1 MCKLRN
7 RVTVLISELRIC
19 VEASQIPFFAEENR
33 DIPSERTCILLAF
46 LIIIR
51 FGMEENMGINLNGLN
66 SGMADTYS
74 TLLGGMSGG
83 DSAGG
88 VSSLLGDYAAIKNGS
103 YGKMMK
109 SYYAKLEKQEEEES
123 GKTSRQKAGKV
134 KDNSSASA
142 AASLYKSASALT
154 SLNYD
159 DRSEENITKITDS
172 VSSFIK
178 DYNSLMK
185 SAAKSENTTV
195 QKQAEALY
203 NSYYTN
209 YKLFAKVGITLNS
222 DKTLSFDEDSMK
234 KALQDTEHGRGAT
247 VKTLFGGIG
256 SFADKAVNK
265 ASQIYRAAGDGE
277 AVTSSKA
284 KYAGVG
290 GSSSKSTSGT
300 SSTKD
305 KDTNKT
311 VTDASTAAAANSL
324 YKSIEN
330 LGATDIT
337 NENKD
342 NVYKAF
348 SSLVKNYNELI
359 KNTDK
364 SANSNVVNQA
374 SYLKSLVSNNKST
387 FSKMGITVNSDK
399 SLSIDEEKFK
409 DSDMS
414 NVKDL
419 FSGAY
424 SLAEKMTDKVNSI
437 YRYATQG
444 DALTKKTYDNN
455 GGVNVPTMDS
465 VLDTIV

>member
-1 MCKLRN
+1 MCYDHIYDTDVGKHDK
-7 RVTVLISELRIC
+7 E
-19 VEASQIPFFAEENR
+19 
-33 DIPSERTCILLAF
+33 
-46 LIIIR
+46 
-51 FGMEENMGINLNGLN
+51 GKNMGINLTGLN
-66 SGMADTYS
+66 SGLADTYS
-74 TLLGGMSGG
+74 TLLGGMGG
-83 DSAGG
+83 SDNSGG
-88 VSSLLGDYAAIKNGS
+88 VSSLLSDYAAIKNGS

-109 SYYAKLEKQEEEES
+109 SYYAKLEKQEAEES
-123 GKTSRQKAGKV
+123 GETNKSKSGKV
-134 KDNSSASA
+134 KDASSASA
-142 AASLYKSASALT
+142 AASLYRSASTLT

-159 DRSEENITKITDS
+159 DRSEENIGKITDA

-185 SAAKSENTTV
+185 SADKSENTTV
-195 QKQAEALY
+195 QKQAESLY

-209 YKLFAKVGITLNS
+209 YKLFAKVGITMNS

-234 KALQDTEHGRGAT
+234 KALEDTEHGNGAT
-247 VKTLFGGIG
+247 VKTLFSGIG

-290 GSSSKSTSGT
+290 RSSSSSTSST

-305 KDTNKT
+305 KDKSKT
-311 VTDASTAAAANSL
+311 VTDASTAAAANAL
-324 YKSIEN
+324 YKSMET
-330 LGATDIT
+330 LGATRMEND
-337 NENKD
+337 NKD
-342 NVYKAF
+342 EVYKAF
-348 SSLVKNYNELI
+348 SSVVKNYNELI

-374 SYLKSLVSNNKST
+374 SYLKTLVNNNKSA
-387 FSKMGITVNSDK
+387 FSKIGITVNSDK

-409 DSDMS
+409 EADMS

-419 FSGAY
+419 FSGVY
-424 SLAEKMTDKVNSI
+424 SFSEKMTDRVNSI

-444 DALTKKTYDNN
+444 EALTKKTYDN
-455 GGVNVPTMDS
+455 GGSGVNAPTMGS
-465 VLDTIV
+465 MLDTVL

>member
-1 MCKLRN
+1 
-7 RVTVLISELRIC
+7 
-19 VEASQIPFFAEENR
+19 
-33 DIPSERTCILLAF
+33 
-46 LIIIR
+46 
-51 FGMEENMGINLNGLN
+51 MGISLNGLN

-74 TLLGGMSGG
+74 TLLGGMGG
-83 DSAGG
+83 SDDAGG

-109 SYYAKLEKQEEEES
+109 SYYAKMKKQEAEES
-123 GKTSRQKAGKV
+123 GETKQTKAGKV
-134 KDNSSASA
+134 KDNASASA

-159 DRSEENITKITDS
+159 DRSEENIGKITDS
-172 VSSFIK
+172 VSAFVK

-185 SAAKSENTTV
+185 NAGKSENSTV
-195 QKQAEALY
+195 QKQAESLY
-203 NSYYTN
+203 NSYYSN
-209 YKLFAKVGITLNS
+209 YKLFAKVGITMNS

-234 KALQDTEHGRGAT
+234 KALAYTEHATGAT

-265 ASQIYRAAGDGE
+265 ASQIYRAASGGDS
-277 AVTSSKA
+277 VTSSKA

-290 GSSSKSTSGT
+290 GSSSTSTSST

-305 KDTNKT
+305 KDKNKV

-324 YKSIEN
+324 YNSIETLN
-330 LGATDIT
+330 AMEINND
-337 NENKD
+337 NKE

-348 SSLVKNYNELI
+348 TSLVKNYNELI

-374 SYLKSLVSNNKST
+374 SYLKSLVNNNKSA
-387 FSKMGITVNSDK
+387 FSKMGVTVNSDK
-399 SLSIDEEKFK
+399 SLSINEEKFK
-409 DSDMS
+409 EADMS
-414 NVKDL
+414 NVKNL
-419 FSGAY
+419 FTGVY
-424 SLAEKMTDKVNSI
+424 SFAEKLGDRVNSI

-444 DALTKKTYDNN
+444 DALNKKTYDN
-455 GGVNVPTMDS
+455 GGSGINVPSMGSMVDT
-465 VLDTIV
+465 VL

>member
-1 MCKLRN
+1 
-7 RVTVLISELRIC
+7 
-19 VEASQIPFFAEENR
+19 
-33 DIPSERTCILLAF
+33 
-46 LIIIR
+46 
-51 FGMEENMGINLNGLN
+51 MGISLNGLN

-74 TLLGGMSGG
+74 TLLGGMGG
-83 DSAGG
+83 SDDAGG

-109 SYYAKLEKQEEEES
+109 SYYAKMKKQEAEES
-123 GKTSRQKAGKV
+123 GETKQTKAGKV
-134 KDNSSASA
+134 KDNASASA

-159 DRSEENITKITDS
+159 DRSEENIGKITDS
-172 VSSFIK
+172 VSAFVK

-185 SAAKSENTTV
+185 NAGKSENSTV
-195 QKQAEALY
+195 QKQAESLY
-203 NSYYTN
+203 NSYYSN
-209 YKLFAKVGITLNS
+209 YKLFAKVGITMNS

-234 KALQDTEHGRGAT
+234 KALADTEHANGAT

-265 ASQIYRAAGDGE
+265 ASQIYRAASGGDS
-277 AVTSSKA
+277 VTSSKA

-290 GSSSKSTSGT
+290 GSSSTSTSST

-305 KDTNKT
+305 KDKNKV

-324 YKSIEN
+324 YNSIETLN
-330 LGATDIT
+330 AMEINND
-337 NENKD
+337 NKE

-348 SSLVKNYNELI
+348 TSIVKNYNELI

-374 SYLKSLVSNNKST
+374 SYLKSLVNNNKSA
-387 FSKMGITVNSDK
+387 FSKMGVTVNSDK
-399 SLSIDEEKFK
+399 SLSINEEKFK
-409 DSDMS
+409 EADMS
-414 NVKDL
+414 NVKNL
-419 FSGAY
+419 FTGVY
-424 SLAEKMTDKVNSI
+424 SFAEKLGDRVNSI

-444 DALTKKTYDNN
+444 DALNKKTYDN
-455 GGVNVPTMDS
+455 GGSGINVPSMGSMVDT
-465 VLDTIV
+465 VL

>member
-1 MCKLRN
+1 
-7 RVTVLISELRIC
+7 
-19 VEASQIPFFAEENR
+19 
-33 DIPSERTCILLAF
+33 
-46 LIIIR
+46 
-51 FGMEENMGINLNGLN
+51 
-66 SGMADTYS
+66 MADTYS
-74 TLLGGMSGG
+74 TLLGGMGG
-83 DSAGG
+83 SDNAGG

-109 SYYAKLEKQEEEES
+109 SYYAKLEKQEAEES
-123 GKTSRQKAGKV
+123 GEVDKKKAGKV
-134 KDNSSASA
+134 KDSASASA
-142 AASLYKSASALT
+142 AASLYKSASTLT

-159 DRSEENITKITDS
+159 DRSEENIGKITDS
-172 VSSFIK
+172 VSAFVK

-185 SAAKSENTTV
+185 SAAKSENSTV
-195 QKQAEALY
+195 KKQAESLY

-209 YKLFAKVGITLNS
+209 YKLFAKVGITMNS
-222 DKTLSFDEDSMK
+222 DRTLSFDEDSMK
-234 KALQDTEHGRGAT
+234 KALQDTEHGKGAT

-290 GSSSKSTSGT
+290 RSSSTSST

-305 KDTNKT
+305 KDKSKT
-311 VTDASTAAAANSL
+311 VTDASTASAANAL

-330 LGATDIT
+330 LGATDMS
-337 NENKD
+337 NSNKE

-348 SSLVKNYNELI
+348 SAFVKDYNSLIE
-359 KNTDK
+359 NTDK
-364 SANSNVVNQA
+364 SANSNVINQA
-374 SYLKSLVSNNKST
+374 SYLKNIIRNSKSA
-387 FSKMGITVNSDK
+387 FSKIGVTVNSDK
-399 SLSIDEEKFK
+399 TLSIDEEKFK
-409 DSDMS
+409 DADMS
-414 NVKDL
+414 NVKSL

-424 SLAEKMTDKVNSI
+424 STAEKITDKVNSI

-444 DALTKKTYDNN
+444 EALNKKTYNN
-455 GGVNVPTMDS
+455 GGSGVNAPTMDS

>member
-1 MCKLRN
+1 
-7 RVTVLISELRIC
+7 
-19 VEASQIPFFAEENR
+19 
-33 DIPSERTCILLAF
+33 
-46 LIIIR
+46 
-51 FGMEENMGINLNGLN
+51 MGINLNGLN

-74 TLLGGMSGG
+74 TLLGGMGG
-83 DSAGG
+83 SDNASG

-109 SYYAKLEKQEEEES
+109 SYYAKLEKQEAEES
-123 GKTSRQKAGKV
+123 GETDKKTAGKV
-134 KDNSSASA
+134 KDSASASA
-142 AASLYKSASALT
+142 AASLYKSASALG

-159 DRSEENITKITDS
+159 DRSEENIDKITDS

-185 SAAKSENTTV
+185 SADKSENTTV
-195 QKQAEALY
+195 QKQAESLY
-203 NSYYTN
+203 NSYYRN
-209 YKLFAKVGITLNS
+209 YKLFAKVGITMNS
-222 DKTLSFDEDSMK
+222 DRTLSFDEDSMK
-234 KALQDTEHGRGAT
+234 KALQDTEHGNGAT

-290 GSSSKSTSGT
+290 RSSSTSSA

-305 KDTNKT
+305 KDKSKT
-311 VTDASTAAAANSL
+311 VTDASTASAANTL

-330 LGATDIT
+330 LGATRMD
-337 NENKD
+337 NSNKD

-348 SSLVKNYNELI
+348 SSFVKDYNNLI
-359 KNTDK
+359 ENTDK

-374 SYLKSLVSNNKST
+374 SYLKNLVSSNKSA
-387 FSKMGITVNSDK
+387 FSKMGVTVNSDK
-399 SLSIDEEKFK
+399 TLSIDETKFK
-409 DSDMS
+409 DADMS
-414 NVKDL
+414 NVKNL

-424 SLAEKMTDKVNSI
+424 SFGEKMTDRVNNI

-444 DALTKKTYDNN
+444 EALNKKTYSND
-455 GGVNVPTMDS
+455 GSGVSAPTMDS
-465 VLDTIV
+465 ILDTIV

>member
-1 MCKLRN
+1 
-7 RVTVLISELRIC
+7 
-19 VEASQIPFFAEENR
+19 
-33 DIPSERTCILLAF
+33 
-46 LIIIR
+46 
-51 FGMEENMGINLNGLN
+51 MGINLTGLN

-74 TLLGGMSGG
+74 TLLGGMGG
-83 DSAGG
+83 SDNAGG

-109 SYYAKLEKQEEEES
+109 SYYAKLEKQEAEES
-123 GKTSRQKAGKV
+123 GEVDKKKAGKV
-134 KDNSSASA
+134 KDSASASA
-142 AASLYKSASALT
+142 AASLYKSASTLT

-159 DRSEENITKITDS
+159 DRSEENIGKITDS
-172 VSSFIK
+172 VSAFVK

-185 SAAKSENTTV
+185 SAAKSENSTV
-195 QKQAEALY
+195 KKQAESLY

-209 YKLFAKVGITLNS
+209 YKLFAKVGITMNS
-222 DKTLSFDEDSMK
+222 DRTLSFDEDSMK
-234 KALQDTEHGRGAT
+234 KALQDTEHGKGAT

-290 GSSSKSTSGT
+290 RSSSTSST

-305 KDTNKT
+305 KDKSKT
-311 VTDASTAAAANSL
+311 VTDASTASAANAL

-330 LGATDIT
+330 LGATDMS
-337 NENKD
+337 NSNKE

-348 SSLVKNYNELI
+348 SAFVKDYNSLIE
-359 KNTDK
+359 NTDK
-364 SANSNVVNQA
+364 SANSNVINQA
-374 SYLKSLVSNNKST
+374 SYLKNIIRNNKSA
-387 FSKMGITVNSDK
+387 FSKIGVTVNSDK
-399 SLSIDEEKFK
+399 TLSIDEEKFK
-409 DSDMS
+409 DADMS
-414 NVKDL
+414 NVKSL

-424 SLAEKMTDKVNSI
+424 STAEKITDKVNSI

-444 DALTKKTYDNN
+444 EALNKKTYNN
-455 GGVNVPTMDS
+455 GGSGVNAPTMDS

>member
-1 MCKLRN
+1 
-7 RVTVLISELRIC
+7 
-19 VEASQIPFFAEENR
+19 
-33 DIPSERTCILLAF
+33 
-46 LIIIR
+46 
-51 FGMEENMGINLNGLN
+51 MGISLNGLN

-74 TLLGGMSGG
+74 TLLGGMGG
-83 DSAGG
+83 SDDAGG

-109 SYYAKLEKQEEEES
+109 SYYAKMKKQEAEES
-123 GKTSRQKAGKV
+123 GETKQTKAGKV
-134 KDNSSASA
+134 KDNASASA

-159 DRSEENITKITDS
+159 DRSEENIGKITDS
-172 VSSFIK
+172 VSAFVK

-185 SAAKSENTTV
+185 NAGKSENSTV
-195 QKQAEALY
+195 QKQAESLY
-203 NSYYTN
+203 NSYYSN
-209 YKLFAKVGITLNS
+209 YKLFAKVGITMNS

-234 KALQDTEHGRGAT
+234 KALADTEHANGAT

-265 ASQIYRAAGDGE
+265 ASQIYRAASGGDS
-277 AVTSSKA
+277 VTSSKA

-290 GSSSKSTSGT
+290 GSSSTSTSST

-305 KDTNKT
+305 KDKNKV

-324 YKSIEN
+324 YNSIETLN
-330 LGATDIT
+330 AMEINND
-337 NENKD
+337 NKE

-348 SSLVKNYNELI
+348 TSLVKNYNELI

-374 SYLKSLVSNNKST
+374 SYLKSLVNNNKSA
-387 FSKMGITVNSDK
+387 FSKMGVTVNSDK
-399 SLSIDEEKFK
+399 SLSINEEKFK
-409 DSDMS
+409 EADMS
-414 NVKDL
+414 NVKNL
-419 FSGAY
+419 FTGVY
-424 SLAEKMTDKVNSI
+424 SFAEKLGDRVNSI

-444 DALTKKTYDNN
+444 AALNKKTYDN
-455 GGVNVPTMDS
+455 GGSGINVPSMGSMVDT
-465 VLDTIV
+465 VL

>member
-1 MCKLRN
+1 
-7 RVTVLISELRIC
+7 
-19 VEASQIPFFAEENR
+19 
-33 DIPSERTCILLAF
+33 
-46 LIIIR
+46 
-51 FGMEENMGINLNGLN
+51 MGINLTGLN
-66 SGMADTYS
+66 SGLADTYS
-74 TLLGGMSGG
+74 TLLGGMGG
-83 DSAGG
+83 SDNSGG
-88 VSSLLGDYAAIKNGS
+88 VSSLLSDYAAIKNGS

-109 SYYAKLEKQEEEES
+109 SYYAKLEKQEAEES
-123 GKTSRQKAGKV
+123 GETNKSKSGKV
-134 KDNSSASA
+134 KDASSASA
-142 AASLYKSASALT
+142 AASLYRSASTLT

-159 DRSEENITKITDS
+159 DRSEENIGKITDA

-185 SAAKSENTTV
+185 SADKSENTTV
-195 QKQAEALY
+195 QKQAESLY

-209 YKLFAKVGITLNS
+209 YKLFAKVGITMNS

-234 KALQDTEHGRGAT
+234 KALEDTEHGNGAT
-247 VKTLFGGIG
+247 VKTLFSGIG

-290 GSSSKSTSGT
+290 RSSSSSTSST

-305 KDTNKT
+305 KDKSKT
-311 VTDASTAAAANSL
+311 VTDASTAAAANAL
-324 YKSIEN
+324 YKSMET
-330 LGATDIT
+330 LGATRMEND
-337 NENKD
+337 NKD
-342 NVYKAF
+342 EVYKAF
-348 SSLVKNYNELI
+348 SSVVKNYNELI

-374 SYLKSLVSNNKST
+374 SYLKTLVNNNKSA
-387 FSKMGITVNSDK
+387 FSKIGITVNSDK

-409 DSDMS
+409 EADMS

-419 FSGAY
+419 FSGVY
-424 SLAEKMTDKVNSI
+424 SFSEKMTDRVNSI

-444 DALTKKTYDNN
+444 EALTKKTYDN
-455 GGVNVPTMDS
+455 GGSGVNAPTMGS
-465 VLDTIV
+465 MLDTVL

>member
-1 MCKLRN
+1 
-7 RVTVLISELRIC
+7 
-19 VEASQIPFFAEENR
+19 
-33 DIPSERTCILLAF
+33 
-46 LIIIR
+46 
-51 FGMEENMGINLNGLN
+51 MGINLNGLN

-74 TLLGGMSGG
+74 TLLGGMSGS
-83 DSAGG
+83 DNAGG

-109 SYYAKLEKQEEEES
+109 SYYAKLEKQEAEES
-123 GKTSRQKAGKV
+123 GEADKKTAGKV
-134 KDNSSASA
+134 KDSASASA
-142 AASLYKSASALT
+142 AASLYKSASALG

-159 DRSEENITKITDS
+159 DRSEENIDKITDS
-172 VSSFIK
+172 VSSFVK

-185 SAAKSENTTV
+185 SADKSENSTV
-195 QKQAEALY
+195 KKQAESLY

-209 YKLFAKVGITLNS
+209 YKLFAKVGITMNS
-222 DKTLSFDEDSMK
+222 DRTLSLDEDTMK
-234 KALQDTEHGRGAT
+234 TALKDTEHGNGAT

-290 GSSSKSTSGT
+290 RSSSSTSSA

-305 KDTNKT
+305 KDKSKT
-311 VTDASTAAAANSL
+311 VTDASTASAANTL

-330 LGATDIT
+330 LGATRMD
-337 NENKD
+337 NSNKD

-348 SSLVKNYNELI
+348 SSFVKDYNNLI
-359 KNTDK
+359 ENTDK

-374 SYLKSLVSNNKST
+374 SYLKNLVSSNKSA
-387 FSKMGITVNSDK
+387 FSKMGVTVNSDK
-399 SLSIDEEKFK
+399 TLSIDETKFK
-409 DSDMS
+409 DSDMA

-419 FSGAY
+419 FDGAY
-424 SLAEKMTDKVNSI
+424 SFGEKMTDRVNNI

-444 DALTKKTYDNN
+444 EALNKKTYDN
-455 GGVNVPTMDS
+455 GGSSVNAPTMDS

>member
-1 MCKLRN
+1 
-7 RVTVLISELRIC
+7 
-19 VEASQIPFFAEENR
+19 
-33 DIPSERTCILLAF
+33 
-46 LIIIR
+46 
-51 FGMEENMGINLNGLN
+51 MGISLNGLN

-74 TLLGGMSGG
+74 TLLGGMGG
-83 DSAGG
+83 SDDAGG

-109 SYYAKLEKQEEEES
+109 SYYAKMKKQEAEES
-123 GKTSRQKAGKV
+123 GETKQTKAGKV
-134 KDNSSASA
+134 KDNASASA

-159 DRSEENITKITDS
+159 DRSEENIGKITDS
-172 VSSFIK
+172 VSAFVK

-185 SAAKSENTTV
+185 NAGKSENSTV
-195 QKQAEALY
+195 QKQAESLY
-203 NSYYTN
+203 NSYYSN
-209 YKLFAKVGITLNS
+209 YKLFAKVGITMNS

-234 KALQDTEHGRGAT
+234 KALADTEHENGAT

-265 ASQIYRAAGDGE
+265 ASQIYRAASGGDS
-277 AVTSSKA
+277 VTSSKA

-290 GSSSKSTSGT
+290 GSSSTSTSST

-305 KDTNKT
+305 KDKNKV

-324 YKSIEN
+324 YNSIETLN
-330 LGATDIT
+330 AMEINND
-337 NENKD
+337 NKE

-348 SSLVKNYNELI
+348 TSLVKNYNELI

-374 SYLKSLVSNNKST
+374 SYLKSLVNNNKSA
-387 FSKMGITVNSDK
+387 FSKMGVTVNSDK
-399 SLSIDEEKFK
+399 SLSINEEKFK
-409 DSDMS
+409 EADMS
-414 NVKDL
+414 NVKNL
-419 FSGAY
+419 FTGVY
-424 SLAEKMTDKVNSI
+424 SFAEKLGDRVNSI

-444 DALTKKTYDNN
+444 DALNKKTYDN
-455 GGVNVPTMDS
+455 GGSGINVPSMGSMVDT
-465 VLDTIV
+465 VL